1 MKKEGRRV
9 DVEHDTDVGFKDNG
23 VVTSDGGEVTMVVL
37 LLLSLL
43 FSSTCDKK
51 KTNNGCCKCYRITTP
66 VAFRLSRSSS
76 SPPSP
81 SVPPRDYKASVLTVL
96 SPSKSLCHL
105 QSFGVSTVRRQY
117 GFNT

>member
-43 FSSTCDKK
+43 TSSTCDKK
-51 KTNNGCCKCYRITTP
+51 QKQTTAA
-66 VAFRLSRSSS
+66 VSVTGSRH
-76 SPPSP
+76 PSP
-81 SVPPRDYKASVLTVL
+81 SGSAGALPPPVIP
-96 SPSKSLCHL
+96 PSLPEIIKQVC
-105 QSFGVSTVRRQY
+105 
-117 GFNT
+117 

>member
-37 LLLSLL
+37 LLLLLL

-51 KTNNGCCKCYRITTP
+51 KQTTAA
-66 VAFRLSRSSS
+66 VSVTGSRH
-76 SPPSP
+76 PSP
-81 SVPPRDYKASVLTVL
+81 SGSAGALPPPRHPPLPPRDYKASVLTVL